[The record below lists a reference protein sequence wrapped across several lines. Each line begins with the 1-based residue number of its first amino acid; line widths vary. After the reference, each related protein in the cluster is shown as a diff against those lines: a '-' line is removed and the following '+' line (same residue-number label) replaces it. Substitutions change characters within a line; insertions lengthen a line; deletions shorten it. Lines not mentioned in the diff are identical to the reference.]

1 MSEIGWS
8 CSDLVRITGSGVTG
22 FDRMLSRDVFD
33 PSTAVGDAFYAL
45 LFLSVAIVIA
55 RLIRTTILRLE
66 RSAGG
71 VYVDR
76 TATLFLM
83 QLAQAAVYVTAGILY
98 AHLVPVLR
106 ALGTAMLAGASVASI
121 VLGLAAQNTLGNLIA
136 GVALLLYR
144 PFHVGDRLQMTLPG
158 GTVTAVVEALTL
170 GYTFLQTDDRRRV
183 VVPNSLM
190 AGQITVH
197 EARPQS
203 HG

>member
-1 MSEIGWS
+1 M
-8 CSDLVRITGSGVTG
+8 TA
-22 FDRMLSRDVFD
+22 FDRLLSREVFD
-33 PSTAVGDAFYAL
+33 PSTAVGAAFYGIV
-45 LFLSVAIVIA
+45 FLAVAIVMA

-66 RSAGG
+66 RSVEG

-83 QLAQAAVYVTAGILY
+83 QLAQAAVYVIAGILY

-158 GTVTAVVEALTL
+158 GTVTAAVEALTL
-170 GYTFLQTDDRRRV
+170 GYTFLQTDDLRRI

-190 AGQITVH
+190 ASQITVH
-197 EARPQS
+197 APRTQS

>member
-1 MSEIGWS
+1 M
-8 CSDLVRITGSGVTG
+8 TA
-22 FDRMLSRDVFD
+22 FDRIFSREVFD
-33 PSTAVGDAFYAL
+33 PSTAVGAAFYLL

-55 RLIRTTILRLE
+55 RLIRTTIVRLE
-66 RSAGG
+66 RSAEG
-71 VYVDR
+71 VHVDR

-98 AHLVPVLR
+98 AHLVPMLR

-121 VLGLAAQNTLGNLIA
+121 VLGLAAQSTLGNLIA

-144 PFHVGDRLQMTLPG
+144 PFLVGDRLQMTLPE
-158 GTVTAVVEALTL
+158 GTVTASVEALTL
-170 GYTFLQTDDRRRV
+170 GYTFLQTEDLRRV

-197 EARPQS
+197 APRAQS
-203 HG
+203 HR

>member
-1 MSEIGWS
+1 MMA
-8 CSDLVRITGSGVTG
+8 
-22 FDRMLSRDVFD
+22 FDRVLSREVFD
-33 PSTAVGDAFYAL
+33 PSTAVGAAFYAIV
-45 LFLSVAIVIA
+45 FLSVAIVIA

-66 RSAGG
+66 RSAEG

-83 QLAQAAVYVTAGILY
+83 QLAQAAVYVIGGILY

-106 ALGTAMLAGASVASI
+106 TLGTAMLAGASVASI

-144 PFHVGDRLQMTLPG
+144 PFDVGDRLQMTLQG
-158 GTVTAVVEALTL
+158 GTVTAAVEALTL
-170 GYTFLQTDDRRRV
+170 GYTFLQTDDLRRI

-190 AGQITVH
+190 ASQITVH
-197 EARPQS
+197 APRAQS